1 MSQFFL
7 MCFLLLSNIAAGLAV
22 FLLWRRRFAPAAA
35 FSAFAPRAR
44 LYGAICAA
52 LGALAVPA
60 AGLFGEMACPALL
73 SLLLGMLLFVS
84 DRMKL
89 VAPLAVL
96 VAMACILAQGAS
108 LVPVFDGRPSALGSV
123 AGSVPL
129 LLLLCGSLGLGAE
142 LCQWKGGD
150 NAAPAFIW
158 PLRVA
163 LAGQLLI
170 LALVPCAG
178 ENAEPALQFMG
189 LYWMDTQLYWA
200 GALSTGVTIGLT
212 FMGRATAVF
221 QSVLVFFCMFCV
233 RISIAGLYVLG
244 H

>member
-1 MSQFFL
+1 
-7 MCFLLLSNIAAGLAV
+7 
-22 FLLWRRRFAPAAA
+22 
-35 FSAFAPRAR
+35 
-44 LYGAICAA
+44 
-52 LGALAVPA
+52 
-60 AGLFGEMACPALL
+60 MACPALL

-96 VAMACILAQGAS
+96 VAVACILAQGAS